1 MRCRKAR
8 SLLSRRLDGRRD
20 ETSTGLDLHLARC
33 PACAGEAARLERAW
47 NRLEALAAPPA
58 APDDFAAV
66 LRQVEARRGAP
77 RRWLDAL
84 LPRMPRMPLPRLAAA
99 AVAAA
104 VLAGTTAGVGL
115 GRAAFARPAPRASAE
130 TLALAEGF
138 GLLPFGSPAAG
149 LAGVLAGGTGGRE

>member
-8 SLLSRRLDGRRD
+8 SLLSRRLDGRCD
-20 ETSTGLDLHLARC
+20 ETAPGLDLHLARC

-84 LPRMPRMPLPRLAAA
+84 LPPMPLRRLAAA